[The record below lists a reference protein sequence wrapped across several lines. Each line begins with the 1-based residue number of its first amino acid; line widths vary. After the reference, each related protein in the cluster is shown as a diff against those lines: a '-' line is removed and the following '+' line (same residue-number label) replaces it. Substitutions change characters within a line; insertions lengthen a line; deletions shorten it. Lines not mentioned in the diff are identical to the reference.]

1 MMVGMPVN
9 SPRSATAPSRILSVD
24 VLRGITIAFM
34 ILVNTPGDWTHT
46 YTQLDHAEW
55 NGWTLTDL
63 VFPNFLF
70 LIGMS
75 LIFSLQTRIGRG
87 NSRIA
92 LAGHIIRRAVIL
104 FALDISIAAFPHF
117 HFAGLRLYGVLTRIA
132 VCYLIAALLL
142 LVTRKTGVLAAIVA
156 ALLVGYWV
164 LLRFVPVPGYGVPTR
179 DVAMLDMNGNLTS
192 WVDREMSGLLM
203 RTIHMGSLYRGTRD
217 PEGLLSTMTAI
228 ATTLMGSI
236 AAVFM
241 RSGKYT
247 AAVKRNG
254 FAAAGVLCVIAG
266 EVWNRSFPINK
277 NMWTSSYV
285 LLAGGISLLGLALF
299 YWLVDMEK
307 LQEKSG
313 GGRGFLW
320 PWLVFGSNAIVV
332 YVVSE
337 LLVEVLVS
345 IRFSSAGKMTNAMA
359 WVYTHG
365 FSHGGSTE
373 LTSVAFALVFVAVCF
388 VPNWML
394 WRKRIFVK
402 I

>member
-1 MMVGMPVN
+1 MAVHTSQSVAGP
-9 SPRSATAPSRILSVD
+9 ARILSVD
-24 VLRGITIAFM
+24 VLRGLTIAFM
-34 ILVNTPGDWTHT
+34 ILVNTPGDSTHT
-46 YTQLDHAEW
+46 FTPLEHAEW
-55 NGWTLTDL
+55 NGWTPTDL

-75 LIFSLQTRIGRG
+75 LIFSLQSRIGRG
-87 NSRIA
+87 DNRLA
-92 LAGHIIRRAVIL
+92 LAAHIIRRAAIL
-104 FALDISIAAFPHF
+104 FALDIFIAAFPHF
-117 HFAGLRLYGVLTRIA
+117 HFAGLRIYGVLTRIA

-142 LVTRKTGVLAAIVA
+142 LVTRRVAVLTAIVV
-156 ALLVGYWV
+156 ALLVGYWA

-179 DVAMLDMNGNLTS
+179 DVAMLDMTGNLTS
-192 WVDREMSGLLM
+192 WIDREVSGFLM
-203 RTIHMGSLYRGTRD
+203 RTIHVGSLYRGTRD
-217 PEGLLSTMTAI
+217 PEGLLSTMTAV
-228 ATTLMGSI
+228 ATMLLGSI
-236 AAVFM
+236 AAVLM
-241 RSGKYT
+241 RSLKYT
-247 AAVKRNG
+247 TAAKRNA

-285 LLAGGISLLGLALF
+285 LLAGGISLLSLALV

-307 LQEKSG
+307 LQDRSSVV
-313 GGRGFLW
+313 RAVLW

-337 LLVEVLVS
+337 LLVDVLVS

-359 WVYTHG
+359 WLYTQG
-365 FSHGGSTE
+365 FSHGRSTE
-373 LTSVAFALVFVAVCF
+373 VTSVAFALAFVAVCF